1 MLASLALALAAVAAP
16 APPPPPDSVYADGA
30 TRQLVALARARH
42 AAQDTLV
49 HDYEALLNTTIRVA
63 LGRSRFGR
71 AIPLYAGERVTRVEW
86 SQPNDIR
93 LEIIGRRQRM
103 ISSDVDGDAEPS
115 LDGPWFFPRGLGDSI
130 RLGDDFPDR
139 AALHPLAAGGD
150 AVYRFALIDSLS
162 VTVEGRKV
170 RLAAIEVQPQRMAA
184 SAVAGRLWLDRDT
197 GEVTRFSFFFLGDFL
212 FEVDDLD
219 SLSTR
224 KDTLKVVKT
233 NRMIARA
240 ARIDADLE
248 YGLYEQRYWMP
259 YRQLVTAQIED
270 IWVTGLTVPLRFETT
285 FSEYK
290 INRGRSVVFTLEL
303 PDSVDHRDLRD
314 STGGRRWAAGR
325 WGGGRWEIQ
334 RHPVDSLEA
343 YRGWTDSLE
352 LSSNPEDEQR
362 FKEVTAELATLAE
375 DLPQEWVGGTGIT
388 AVKFAEFFRFNR
400 VSGVSLG
407 SAYAWQPGI
416 PFVRL
421 IGSLRYGFDDGRV
434 YWGVTARRDAP
445 RGLFELEVSRRLAEP
460 DPRSTGGSLGNSLN
474 ALFLTHDDADY
485 YLALG
490 VRATATRPVGKL
502 SQFQVGLGFED
513 QQSVTTQTGSVINDW
528 FGGDGIL
535 PPNPPIQDGT
545 YGTGMVRLDHWGAA
559 TRWKL
564 GGDGL
569 LGEGIF
575 ATRIWGDAEQR
586 LRYLRVRLSAGY
598 ADRAAPPQL
607 QFRAGGP
614 RTVRGHQFG
623 VQGGRAMWSAQAEL
637 ILPRKGLEPFVFGDV
652 GAAGD
657 PENVFTMEPLIGVGG
672 GLSLNVLLA
681 ELRLEVAK
689 SIGHT
694 RVDDVRVDIL
704 LRVNR

>member
-1 MLASLALALAAVAAP
+1 MLAAVAAP
-16 APPPPPDSVYADGA
+16 APPPPPDSVYADSA

-49 HDYEALLNTTIRVA
+49 ADYEALLNTTARVA

-71 AIPLYAGERVTRVEW
+71 AIPFWAGERVTRIEW
-86 SQPNDIR
+86 SQPND
-93 LEIIGRRQRM
+93 LKMEIIGRRQRA
-103 ISSDVDGDAEPS
+103 ISSDVEGDAEPS

-130 RLGDDFPDR
+130 RLGGDFPER

-150 AVYRFALIDSLS
+150 AFYRYALVDSI
-162 VTVEGRKV
+162 VVAMEGRRV

-184 SAVAGRLWLDRDT
+184 SLVAGRLWLDRET
-197 GEVTRFSFFFLGDFL
+197 GEVTRFTFFFLGDFI
-212 FEVDDLD
+212 FDTEDLD

-240 ARIDADLE
+240 VRIDADLE
-248 YGLYEQRYWMP
+248 YALYEQRYWMP
-259 YRQLVTAQIED
+259 YRQLVTAHIED
-270 IWVTGLTVPLRFETT
+270 IWITGVTLPLRFETT

-290 INRGRSVVFTLEL
+290 INRGQRVAFTLEL
-303 PDSVDHRDLRD
+303 PDSLERRDIRD

-343 YRGWTDSLE
+343 YKGWADSLE
-352 LSSNPEDEQR
+352 LSNNPEDEQR
-362 FKEVTAELATLAE
+362 FKEVTAELASLAE
-375 DLPQEWVGGTGIT
+375 ALPPEWVGGTGVT
-388 AVKFAEFFRFNR
+388 VVKAGEFFRFNR
-400 VSGVSLG
+400 ATGVSLG
-407 SAYAWQPGI
+407 TAYAWQPGM
-416 PFVRL
+416 PFLRL
-421 IGSLRYGFDDGRV
+421 IGSVRYGFEDGRV
-434 YWGVTARRDAP
+434 YWGLTARRDAP
-445 RGLFELEVSRRLAEP
+445 RGLFELDVSRRLAEP

-490 VRATATRPVGKL
+490 VRATATRPIGKL
-502 SQFQVGLGFED
+502 SQLQIGLGFEE
-513 QQSVTTQTGSVINDW
+513 QQSVSNQASSAINDW

-535 PPNPPIQDGT
+535 QPNPPIQDGT
-545 YGTGMVRLDHWGAA
+545 YATGMVRLDRPGTA
-559 TRWKL
+559 TRWKV
-564 GGDGL
+564 GADGL
-569 LGEGIF
+569 LGEGLF

-586 LRYLRVRLSAGY
+586 LRFLRVRLAAGY

-623 VQGGRAMWSAQAEL
+623 VQVGRAMWSAQAEL
-637 ILPRKGLEPFVFGDV
+637 TLPRKGLEPFVFGDV

-657 PENVFTMEPLIGVGG
+657 PETVFSMEPLIGVGG
-672 GLSLNVLLA
+672 GLSLNLVLA

-694 RVDDVRVDIL
+694 RVEDVRVDLL